1 MIVKPNEMT
10 FSDKKFTMII
20 AGLPGIGKTTLALSA
35 PKPLLI
41 DMDGGI
47 SRVEARHR
55 CDCIMAESYESLMSD
70 LKTSDLSAYE
80 SIVVDT
86 GGKLLEAMKPSV
98 IAEAP
103 KNGKSDGSLS
113 LQGYGAVKRKF
124 SGFMGYLRSLNK
136 NVIVVFHASE
146 VALSDDVTGLRIRI
160 EGSSRDEVWDDADIG
175 GFMEMRGK
183 RRVIGFSNCER
194 YYAKGTHGIHGEYEV
209 PDLSEGGGNTFI
221 ADLFKK
227 MKEDL
232 RAEVEEA
239 SRYRD
244 AMASLLP
251 AIENAKDAES
261 LNEAMEAVKNAPT
274 VLTSKAELKAAL
286 SSKAKALGLSFD
298 KAKGL
303 YA

>member
-41 DMDGGI
+41 DMDGGV

-55 CDCIMAESYESLMSD
+55 CDCITAATYEAVMSD
-70 LKTSDLSAYE
+70 LKGNDLSAYE

-124 SGFMGYLRSLNK
+124 SGFMSFLRSLNK

-194 YYAKGTHGIHGEYEV
+194 YYAKGTHGVHGVYEV
-209 PDLSEGGGNTFI
+209 PDLSDGGKNSFLT
-221 ADLFKK
+221 DLFRKIK
-227 MKEDL
+227 DDL
-232 RAEVEEA
+232 KAESEEA
-239 SRYRD
+239 SAYRATMGEIKPLID
-244 AMASLLP
+244 G
-251 AIENAKDAES
+251 AKDAGS
-261 LNEAMEAVKNAPT
+261 LNDAYKAVKEAKHH
-274 VLTSKAELKAAL
+274 LTSKDELKFAL
-286 SSKAKALGLSFD
+286 KAKAKELGLSHD
-298 KAKGL
+298 KDSDSFR
-303 YA
+303 

>member
-1 MIVKPNEMT
+1 MITKPNEMT
-10 FSDKKFTMII
+10 FADKKFTMII

-41 DMDGGI
+41 DMDGGV
-47 SRVEARHR
+47 SRVSAKYRT
-55 CDCIMAESYESLMSD
+55 DCIMAESYEALMSD
-70 LKTSDLSAYE
+70 LRESDLSAYE

-124 SGFMGYLRSLNK
+124 SGFMSYLHSLNK

-146 VALSDDVTGLRIRI
+146 VALSDDITGLRIRI

-209 PDLSEGGGNTFI
+209 PDLGEGGGNTFI

-227 MKEDL
+227 MKADL
-232 RAEVEEA
+232 KAETEEA

-244 AMASLLP
+244 TMSAILP
-251 AIENAKDAES
+251 TIENAKDADG
-261 LNEAMEAVKNAPT
+261 LNKAIEEVKNSIT

-286 SSKAKALGLSFD
+286 TAKAKALGLAFD